1 MITAGIANKIIVLI
15 LSSLP
20 LSLVAL
26 KWFSRFFINHNPKL
40 GKTTTICTNVA
51 GTLTRR
57 KMIVRSIYFDKYRV
71 SAKNKQFV
79 KIEDT
84 ETKTPVILEKTELK
98 KEPVMEIIAIAA
110 HLCRYEKIRELEMI
124 VIEFLLNCGFNSIKT
139 RHDFEIITELPSS
152 PEKKISTVVAMR
164 RETREIMAFSKGNP
178 RKILEKCTRIYYN
191 NRKTELTPNLRRKV
205 RKKIDQL
212 NKSGQKGLAFAHK
225 ALPLKK
231 LDNYS
236 EEFTENEMTFMGLVG
251 LNNPINLDIKE
262 NIQEAKRAGIKI
274 YILSTEKEEK
284 AVAVAKTLDMINPQY
299 FESFTGS
306 YLENIDKTKLKKM
319 LANKEKDYIFAELKT
334 PEKIKILEAL
344 RADGQYTA
352 LTSKKHNIGF
362 KEIVEGI
369 RKGRLANKNQDKF
382 TYHAISAKITEFFL
396 ALLAI
401 LLGAPLALTLGS
413 ILIIDMVI
421 NLLLEFALRA
431 DDREE
436 NVMSPQYHPVNK
448 ISYKPAILNGILITL
463 VIIGVYFFSIFR
475 YGWLIGETVPA
486 DSILQTKTTA
496 VIFILF
502 AFTQILNAIHFRDLK
517 KPLTK
522 TRFSDN
528 PYLFLS
534 SVIVLMVIYIA
545 SSFFAED
552 LGFSELKATEWYI
565 IGFSLIIIILL
576 QEISKFFINRKPQNE
591 SPNTPP
597 GIS

>member
-1 MITAGIANKIIVLI
+1 MINKIIVLI

-20 LSLVAL
+20 LSLIAL
-26 KWFSRFFINHNPKL
+26 KAFTKIFTNHHPKL

-51 GTLTRR
+51 GTLTKR
-57 KMIVRSIYFDKYRV
+57 KMIVRSIYFDKFRV

-84 ETKTPVILEKTELK
+84 ETKTPVILEKTELR

-139 RHDFEIITELPSS
+139 RHEFEVISELTSS

-178 RKILEKCTRIYYN
+178 RKILDKCSRIYYN

-231 LDNYS
+231 LDKYS
-236 EEFTENEMTFMGLVG
+236 EDFTENEMTFMGLVG
-251 LNNPINLDIKE
+251 LNNPINLEIKE
-262 NIQEAKRAGIKI
+262 SIQEAKKAGIKI
-274 YILSTEKEEK
+274 YIVSTEKEEK
-284 AVAVAKTLDMINPQY
+284 AVAVAKTLEMINPQY
-299 FESFTGS
+299 FESLTGS
-306 YLENIDKTKLKKM
+306 YLETIDKTKLRKM
-319 LANKEKDYIFAELKT
+319 LANKEKDYIFAELKN
-334 PEKIKILEAL
+334 PEKMKILEAL
-344 RADGQYTA
+344 REEGEYTA
-352 LTSKKHNIGF
+352 LTSKKHKIGF

-369 RKGRLANKNQDKF
+369 KKGRIANKNQDKF
-382 TYHAISAKITEFFL
+382 THHAISAKITEFFL
-396 ALLAI
+396 ALIAI
-401 LLGAPLALTLGS
+401 AIGAPLALTIGT
-413 ILIIDMVI
+413 ILIIDLLI
-421 NLLLEFALRA
+421 NLILEFALRS
-431 DDREE
+431 DDRDE
-436 NVMSPQYHPVNK
+436 NVMSPKYHPINK
-448 ISYKPAILNGILITL
+448 ISYKPIIINSILMTL
-463 VIIGVYFFSIFR
+463 VISSVYFFSIFR

-534 SVIVLMVIYIA
+534 GIIVLMITYIA
-545 SSFFAED
+545 ISFFPEN

-565 IGFSLIIIILL
+565 ICFSLIIIILL
-576 QEISKFFINRKPQNE
+576 QEISKIFINRKPQNE